1 MAHVGGT
8 ISSLDGWMDMQGHVR
23 GLAGSFVYKTGGQF
37 VRLSCNFNRLK
48 GIPHR
53 FLRSSFS
60 GSGCQTKYNRRLQLL
75 AIEQAEFS
83 AKFHFFRVDFG
94 LEIRKILLEK
104 DAKLVKMC
112 SEVIF

>member
-23 GLAGSFVYKTGGQF
+23 GLAESFVYKTGGRF

-48 GIPHR
+48 GIPHQ

-83 AKFHFFRVDFG
+83 AKFHF
-94 LEIRKILLEK
+94 LELILDK
-104 DAKLVKMC
+104 K
-112 SEVIF
+112 